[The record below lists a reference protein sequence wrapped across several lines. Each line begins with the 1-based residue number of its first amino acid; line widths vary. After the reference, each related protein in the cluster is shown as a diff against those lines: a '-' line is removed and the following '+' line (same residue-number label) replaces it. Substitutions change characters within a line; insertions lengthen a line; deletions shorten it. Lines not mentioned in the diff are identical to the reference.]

1 MARHQSA
8 KSKVELPIGV
18 IAQLAMAFPLP
29 LLSTDNRASWWKMPF
44 SQFPFRVNE
53 KANFENFL
61 IKKWQNKKPSDWK
74 CEGRGSC
81 TILVIINNNSA
92 GGLSPSGLMTLPTA
106 GLTSVELKCL
116 LSAVY
121 CRRGNCSPPFSP
133 SICKATLNWP
143 TNREK
148 GSRELR
154 RFAFQRWWSWWL
166 IWCTRQFLIR
176 FRWSPFSGHSLDYW
190 PIDFQWLPIACSIN
204 RND

>member
-92 GGLSPSGLMTLPTA
+92 GGLSPNGLMTLPTA

-121 CRRGNCSPPFSP
+121 CRRGNCSPPFSVHLQ
-133 SICKATLNWP
+133 SYTQLANKQ
-143 TNREK
+143 RE
-148 GSRELR
+148 
-154 RFAFQRWWSWWL
+154 
-166 IWCTRQFLIR
+166 RQPRVEKIR
-176 FRWSPFSGHSLDYW
+176 FPKMVILVINLMHSPIPNTFSMEPLFGTFTRLLAHW
-190 PIDFQWLPIACSIN
+190 FPVIANCLFN
-204 RND
+204 